1 MEALSETVTLST
13 GEATTLRELLK
24 SGPIALVFVR
34 HLGCTFCREHV
45 RQLAGLPA
53 KQVIFVSTADPE
65 TTRRFQKWIG
75 SQNRFICDESGDLF
89 PKFGLSRATLAQAIS
104 PKVLARGLVSL
115 MRGNI
120 NGLPAGDPLRLGGT
134 FVFDSEGKVVWSHVS
149 KDVSDNSSVVSV
161 RTALANASE

>member
-1 MEALSETVTLST
+1 M
-13 GEATTLRELLK
+13 
-24 SGPIALVFVR
+24 
-34 HLGCTFCREHV
+34 
-45 RQLAGLPA
+45 
-53 KQVIFVSTADPE
+53 
-65 TTRRFQKWIG
+65 
-75 SQNRFICDESGDLF
+75 
-89 PKFGLSRATLAQAIS
+89 LAQAIS

-161 RTALANASE
+161 RTALANASK